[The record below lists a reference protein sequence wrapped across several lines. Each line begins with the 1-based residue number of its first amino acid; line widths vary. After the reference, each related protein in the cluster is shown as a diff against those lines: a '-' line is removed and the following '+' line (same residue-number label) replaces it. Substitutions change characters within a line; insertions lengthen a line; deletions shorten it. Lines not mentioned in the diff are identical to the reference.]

1 MLVQHFFFTSG
12 EQLPEIAR
20 NIDALKPDAIMSL
33 GTHTTGA
40 MLAGTHNISIVFA
53 AVTDPIASGYAN
65 SLARPGGMA
74 TGVSLMASEIAGK
87 RVQFLQELIPDI
99 TRIAVFTNPA
109 NSSGLITSAQIEAA
123 GGILGVQV
131 RVVEAQGSFRRRRGL
146 GCGCGRLGGRRRQG
160 ARVCRRLY
168 LYEERI
174 ADLSAKHQLAL
185 MYDYRQ
191 MVEAGGL
198 VSYGVNLAAHYF
210 RSAYFVDRILKGAK
224 TTDLPVEQPT
234 VFDFIINLKTARELG
249 IIVPPK
255 LMIFAT
261 ELIE

>member
-1 MLVQHFFFTSG
+1 MMDRRTFAVAALVALLAPSHLALAQSRPPLIAYVSGGTPDDFRVQSFRQGLQETGWIVGENVLVRHFFFTSG

-40 MLAGTHNISIVFA
+40 MLAGTHNIPIVFA

-99 TRIAVFTNPA
+99 TRIAVFTNPD

-131 RVVEAQGSFRRRRGL
+131 RVVEAQG
-146 GCGCGRLGGRRRQG
+146 
-160 ARVCRRLY
+160 AD
-168 LYEERI
+168 
-174 ADLSAKHQLAL
+174 ADLDAV
-185 MYDYRQ
+185 
-191 MVEAGGL
+191 VED
-198 VSYGVNLAAHYF
+198 LAADGVK
-210 RSAYFVDRILKGAK
+210 ALVFVA
-224 TTDLPVEQPT
+224 
-234 VFDFIINLKTARELG
+234 DFTYTRNESPIWRRNINWL
-249 IIVPPK
+249 
-255 LMIFAT
+255 
-261 ELIE
+261 